1 VHRCGPTPRYVCPSA
16 AWQES
21 QGIDLSSPEYAAKA
35 LAAMEA
41 EKERFRAQEAGTDR
55 DHMRWDEEDDSPP
68 DAARIEAA
76 TKLLEAGAAA
86 AAYTAA
92 RRLAA
97 EESDLC
103 RCDPQYNPCSKC
115 APPPR
120 EKVRVCFSVIDTK
133 SLILKV
139 LGVFD
144 HHTTYDEP
152 PSSLGLKKDDEVRL
166 VSGKYPLD
174 DYKDLAANH
183 VYTFQL
189 KEGTISG
196 ILSGFTCNCTPA
208 STMDLGTPC
217 VSVMI

>member
-1 VHRCGPTPRYVCPSA
+1 MPRSKNSNDFRAWANYQDTLDEPLTEEEIYAICEWPSPPSAIVANVPFQCFCPSHYVHRCGPTPRYVCPSA

-21 QGIDLSSPEYAAKA
+21 IQGIDLSSPEYAAKA

-41 EKERFRAQEAGTDR
+41 EKERFRAQEAAMEAEKERFRAQEADTGRGD
-55 DHMRWDEEDDSPP
+55 MRWDEEDDSPP

-115 APPPR
+115 ASR
-120 EKVRVCFSVIDTK
+120 EI
-133 SLILKV
+133 
-139 LGVFD
+139 
-144 HHTTYDEP
+144 
-152 PSSLGLKKDDEVRL
+152 
-166 VSGKYPLD
+166 
-174 DYKDLAANH
+174 
-183 VYTFQL
+183 
-189 KEGTISG
+189 
-196 ILSGFTCNCTPA
+196 
-208 STMDLGTPC
+208 
-217 VSVMI
+217 